1 MLFNNSLRLSP
12 YLATLCMA
20 LMITSPSLAERLNAV
35 TIEDSLTAGLQR
47 SNAIAASRQAFVVAR
62 QAGGQA
68 TAANNLTGTFAISG
82 SDINTDSKAETG
94 GFVGNTSLVGSLTLS
109 KRLYDSGES
118 STRLDIAK
126 LDLLIARAGYK
137 LTEQN
142 VIFDV
147 ISAHLAV
154 LTAQKAFDIRDANER
169 RLKAH
174 TEAARIRLE
183 AGTSTPTRLAE
194 AEARFA
200 RAQSDKIVAE
210 ANLQTAFEA
219 YQSLTGLEVMSLKGF
234 EGPIGLPATMADA
247 EAEAALSHPSVMI
260 ADLRAKSS
268 GLQFKVLKQSVLPKI
283 DLSLSATQT
292 DQDGTS
298 FDKNEVTTK
307 FQLSTPFLVTEATRS
322 ASKSRQASHS
332 KAQLDAAESRRIVR
346 LSARRAFRDYEA
358 AEAQIQAV
366 EFELKAAS
374 LVAEGT
380 ANEVEFGLK
389 TLLDQ
394 LDAEQDLSDS
404 ELRYVQAQH
413 ALVLN
418 GYDVARATGQLS
430 VRSFTLVEILP
441 ELDSI
446 SDPSSRHPYP
456 LPFMTQ

>member
-1 MLFNNSLRLSP
+1 MLFINSLRLSP
-12 YLATLCMA
+12 YSATLFMA
-20 LMITSPSLAERLNAV
+20 LMIISPSLAERLNVA
-35 TIEDSLTAGLQR
+35 TIEDSLAAGLQR
-47 SNAIAASRQAFVVAR
+47 SNTIAASRQAFVVAR
-62 QAGGQA
+62 QASGQA
-68 TAANNLTGTFAISG
+68 TAANDLAGTFALSG
-82 SDINTDSKAETG
+82 SDIRTNSKAETG
-94 GFVGNTSLVGSLTLS
+94 EFVGNTSLMGSLTLS
-109 KRLYDSGES
+109 KRLYDSGEAN
-118 STRLDIAK
+118 TRLDIAEF
-126 LDLLIARAGYK
+126 DMQIARADYK

-154 LTAQKAFDIRDANER
+154 LTAQKGFDIRHANER

-194 AEARFA
+194 AEARLA
-200 RAQSDKIVAE
+200 RALSDKIVAK

-219 YQSLTGLEVMSLKGF
+219 YQSLTGLEVMSLKAF
-234 EGPIGLPATMADA
+234 DGPIGSPATMADA
-247 EAEAALSHPSVMI
+247 EAEAVLSHPSVII

-292 DQDGTS
+292 EQDGTS

-307 FQLSTPFLVTEATRS
+307 LQLSTPFLVTEATRS
-322 ASKSRQASHS
+322 ASKRLQASHAKS
-332 KAQLDAAESRRIVR
+332 QLEAAETRRIVR
-346 LSARRAFRDYEA
+346 LSVRRAFRDYKA
-358 AEAQIQAV
+358 AGAQIRAV
-366 EFELKAAS
+366 EAELKAAS

-394 LDAEQDLSDS
+394 LDAEQGLSDA

-413 ALVLN
+413 ALLLN
-418 GYDVARATGQLS
+418 GYDLARATGQLS
-430 VRSFTLVEILP
+430 VNSFSLVETLP
-441 ELDSI
+441 KLDSI
-446 SDPSSRHPYP
+446 SDPSSRYPYP
-456 LPFMTQ
+456 IPFMTH